1 MVYADGGSLSES
13 VGVDVDHKM
22 SIRTPF
28 QPLSLSLY
36 ASLSLSVYPSFIGV
50 HALDGLLIHDGS
62 VHI

>member
-28 QPLSLSLY
+28 QPLSLY